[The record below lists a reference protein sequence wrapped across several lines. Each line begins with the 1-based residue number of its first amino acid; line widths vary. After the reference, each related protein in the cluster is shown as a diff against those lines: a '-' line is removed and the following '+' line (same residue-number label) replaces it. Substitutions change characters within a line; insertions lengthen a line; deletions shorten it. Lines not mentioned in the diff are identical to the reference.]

1 MTPLNANMAA
11 TLLGKSEIDL
21 EHAPEG
27 EPGFIT
33 HEPSGAGRCFRL
45 DDVWPQAKPG
55 GIGRGRSYE
64 QRRCSVCTCPD
75 GSQLRC

>member
-1 MTPLNANMAA
+1 MTPLNVNMAA

-45 DDVWPQAKPG
+45 DDVWPHVKPG
-55 GIGRGRSYE
+55 GMEWGAAMSRE
-64 QRRCSVCTCPD
+64 E
-75 GSQLRC
+75 GSQLRG